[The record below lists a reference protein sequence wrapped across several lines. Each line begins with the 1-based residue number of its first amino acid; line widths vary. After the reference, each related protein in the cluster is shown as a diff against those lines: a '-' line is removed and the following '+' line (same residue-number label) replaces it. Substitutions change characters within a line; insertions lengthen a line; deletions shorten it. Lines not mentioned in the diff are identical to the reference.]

1 MSDAHR
7 GSLNGTYQCDCG
19 AVWPEFLRLRID
31 LPGCPACNDAWAR
44 WPASA
49 RTDTDVHGSRGSRG
63 QSRDTARDDADAVR
77 AASARATDADREPE
91 RERDAVLTAGAE

>member
-1 MSDAHR
+1 MAVGKR
-7 GSLNGTYQCDCG
+7 GALNDTYQCDCG
-19 AVWPEFLRLRID
+19 GVWPEFLRLRID

-49 RTDTDVHGSRGSRG
+49 RADT
-63 QSRDTARDDADAVR
+63 DADAAR

>member
-7 GSLNGTYQCDCG
+7 GSFNGSYQCHCG

-49 RTDTDVHGSRGSRG
+49 RAGTDTD
-63 QSRDTARDDADAVR
+63 ADAAR
-77 AASARATDADREPE
+77 TASARATDADREPE
-91 RERDAVLTAGAE
+91 RERDAVLTAGVE